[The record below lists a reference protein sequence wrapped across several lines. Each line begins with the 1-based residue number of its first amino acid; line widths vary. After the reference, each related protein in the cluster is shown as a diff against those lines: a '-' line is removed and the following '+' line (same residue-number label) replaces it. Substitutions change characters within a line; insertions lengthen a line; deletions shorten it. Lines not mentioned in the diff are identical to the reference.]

1 MCGIF
6 GVLTVNQ
13 PAAQLQVERALA
25 AVVHRGPDG
34 EGIWRRAHGG
44 PPFVAFGHR
53 RLAIID
59 LSDSAAQ
66 PMESRDGAVCLT
78 YNGEIYNYRELRE
91 ELESAGFAFRSTGD
105 TEVLLNAYRHW
116 GPACLSRLNGMFA
129 FCLWDETR
137 RELFGARD
145 RFGEKPFHY
154 CYDECRGFFAF
165 ASEIKSLL
173 ASGLVPWNINDR
185 ALARYVTDNI
195 LDGHAETLYDPVK
208 RLLPGRSLRLKWRPD
223 GTTIEINRYWAPPA
237 PGATEA
243 DPGRA
248 TARFR
253 ELFQD
258 SVRLRLRSD
267 VPIGTSLSGGVDSS
281 AIVCAIHQL
290 GAAGGQR
297 TFSSRV
303 PGSRLDEG
311 TYIDIVRTNT
321 GIGGYDVVPSAAELT
336 RTFSILCRH
345 MEEPFPSTSMFAQFL
360 VMRLAQ
366 ETHVSVL
373 LDGQGADELLGGY
386 HGYFRLRYGDMARKL
401 KVGALRRELD
411 VYSRL
416 RGGRRALTPKGLVGA
431 LLPRRIESALSG
443 RRASRGLFGDWWDR
457 DWMASIDAGDAAV
470 TKNLPHFDRF
480 TAALYYDSL
489 EGPLQELLRYGDR
502 NSMAWSREVRQPFL
516 DHRLAEYSFALAPE
530 LKISGGMTKVV
541 LRRAMRG
548 LVPDAV
554 LDRPEKFAFET
565 PQGHWLSGQLRP
577 WVEEQLEKT
586 ASVCNGRLA
595 AGIETS
601 FRALRHPLREWDDA
615 VGVFRLMTLGEC
627 LEQMKEQHLVDSVI
641 SPTVA
646 ITESRAPITAQ
657 SAVAIATSS
666 IDSQ

>member
-6 GVLTVNQ
+6 GVLSVTQ
-13 PAAQLQVERALA
+13 PAAQFQVERALA

-66 PMESRDGAVCLT
+66 PMESRDGGVCLT

-129 FCLWDETR
+129 FSLWDEMR
-137 RELFGARD
+137 RELFAARD

-154 CYDECRGFFAF
+154 CYDERWGLFAF

-195 LDGHAETLYDPVK
+195 LDGHAETLYDPVR

-237 PGATEA
+237 PTEA
-243 DPGRA
+243 DPERA
-248 TARFR
+248 AARFR

-267 VPIGTSLSGGVDSS
+267 VPVGTSLSGGVDSS

-290 GAAGGQR
+290 GAAGGQQ

-303 PGSRLDEG
+303 PGSKLDEG
-311 TYIDIVRTNT
+311 MYIDVVRAKTR
-321 GIGGYDVVPSAAELT
+321 IDGYDVVPSAAELT
-336 RTFSILCRH
+336 RTFSVLCRH

-366 ETHVSVL
+366 EHHVSVL

-386 HGYFRLRYGDMARKL
+386 QGYFRLRYGDLARKL
-401 KVGALRRELD
+401 KIGALRRELD
-411 VYSRL
+411 MYSRL
-416 RGGRRALTPKGLVGA
+416 RGGRRALTSKGLVGA
-431 LLPRRIESALSG
+431 LLPRRIESVLSG
-443 RRASRGLFGDWWDR
+443 RSASNGLFGAWWDR
-457 DWMASIDAGDAAV
+457 DWMASIDADDSAER
-470 TKNLPHFDRF
+470 KNLPHFERF
-480 TAALYYDSL
+480 TAALYHDSL

-530 LKISGGMTKVV
+530 LKMSGGMTKVV
-541 LRRAMRG
+541 LRHAMRG
-548 LVPDAV
+548 LVPDTV

-565 PQGHWLSGQLRP
+565 PQGHWLSGPLRP

-615 VGVFRLMTLGEC
+615 VGIFRLMTLGEC
-627 LEQMKEQHLVDSVI
+627 LEQMKAQDLAATVVPRTLVTS
-641 SPTVA
+641 
-646 ITESRAPITAQ
+646 Q
-657 SAVAIATSS
+657 SAVAIAKSS
-666 IDSQ
+666 IELQ

>member
-6 GVLTVNQ
+6 GVLTVSQ
-13 PAAQLQVERALA
+13 PAMQFQVERALA

-34 EGIWRRAHGG
+34 EGIWRRPHGG

-66 PMESRDGAVCLT
+66 PMESRDGGVCLT

-91 ELESAGFAFRSTGD
+91 ELESAGFAFRSMGD

-129 FCLWDETR
+129 FCLWDEIR
-137 RELFGARD
+137 RELFAARD

-154 CYDECRGFFAF
+154 CYDERRGCFAF

-195 LDGHAETLYDPVK
+195 LDGHAETLYDPVR

-237 PGATEA
+237 PEATEA
-243 DPGRA
+243 DPARA

-290 GAAGGQR
+290 GAAGQR

-303 PGSRLDEG
+303 PGSKLDEG
-311 TYIDIVRTNT
+311 TYIDIVRANT

-336 RTFSILCRH
+336 RTFSVLCRH

-366 ETHVSVL
+366 ENHVGVL

-386 HGYFRLRYGDMARKL
+386 QGYFRLRYGDMARKL
-401 KVGALRRELD
+401 KIGALRCELD

-416 RGGRRALTPKGLVGA
+416 RGGRRALTTKGIVGA

-443 RRASRGLFGDWWDR
+443 RSASRGLFGAWWDR
-457 DWMASIDAGDAAV
+457 DWMASIDTDDSAE

-548 LVPDAV
+548 LVPDVV

-565 PQGHWLSGQLRP
+565 PQGHWLSGPLRP
-577 WVEEQLEKT
+577 WVEQQMEKT

-595 AGIETS
+595 AGIETR

-615 VGVFRLMTLGEC
+615 VSIFRLMTLGEC
-627 LEQMKEQHLVDSVI
+627 MEQMNEQALSASVI
-641 SPTVA
+641 SPTLA
-646 ITESRAPITAQ
+646 IIENRAPVTAPA
-657 SAVAIATSS
+657 AVAIATSS
-666 IDSQ
+666 PDST